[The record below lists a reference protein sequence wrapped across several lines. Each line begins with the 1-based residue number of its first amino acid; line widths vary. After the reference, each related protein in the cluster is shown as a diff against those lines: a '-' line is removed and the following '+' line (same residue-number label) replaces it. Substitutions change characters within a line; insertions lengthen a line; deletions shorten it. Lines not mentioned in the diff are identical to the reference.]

1 MNAFT
6 EHWENKIQSYQ
17 EECKLMEKELLEHN
31 ARSVAEYRENL
42 EESIP
47 AKPKDST
54 KLIAIKTQIENLV
67 RQEEYKD
74 AHYMQQ
80 RAFELEKEE
89 QDKYLIE
96 RANKIENLVDQKV
109 QLHQNEYQSLRKRI
123 LNGLDEL
130 EIQRKNEYDR
140 LFLKY
145 NNLKKNIQTSQT
157 MQSHVFDKSIR
168 GDKLQKSILQYHI
181 SNQREVSTSDN
192 YANK

>member
-1 MNAFT
+1 MKAFT
-6 EHWENKIQSYQ
+6 EHWESKIQSYQ
-17 EECKLMEKELLEHN
+17 EECRIMEKELLEHN
-31 ARSVAEYRENL
+31 AKAVADYRASL
-42 EESIP
+42 DESIP
-47 AKPKDST
+47 TKPKDSP
-54 KLIAIKTQIENLV
+54 KLISVKAQIENLV

-80 RAFELEKEE
+80 KAFELEKEE
-89 QDKYLIE
+89 IDKYLIE
-96 RANKIENLVDQKV
+96 RNNKIENLVDQKI

-157 MQSHVFDKSIR
+157 MQSHVFDKSIK
-168 GDKLQKSILQYHI
+168 GDKLQKSILQYH
-181 SNQREVSTSDN
+181 VTSQKNNGN
-192 YANK
+192 YDGLANK